1 MRIVSI
7 SRIQGVTETHILAA
21 VHAERLNLL
30 NGSVVVIFVFS
41 AIDNGRKFLDLV
53 TDGLEEFLR
62 SLLAQ
67 VVGRHFCNRVVMV
80 GWRSRS
86 VVSRWRGSEFFGGA
100 TALCHSGH
108 GRMGVH
114 GRL

>member
-7 SRIQGVTETHILAA
+7 GRTQGVTETHILAA

-30 NGSVVVIFVFS
+30 DGSVVVIFVFS
-41 AIDNGRKFLDLV
+41 AIDNGRKVLDLV
-53 TDGLEEFLR
+53 TDGLEEILG

-80 GWRSRS
+80 GMEES
-86 VVSRWRGSEFFGGA
+86 FGG
-100 TALCHSGH
+100 
-108 GRMGVH
+108 
-114 GRL
+114 